1 MSTASAKQQ
10 VIQKIKENTNILV
23 TVSRDPSVDELSAAL
38 GLTLFLNELGKHATA
53 VFSGKIP
60 PAINF
65 LEPDKTFEDT
75 ADSLRDFIIALDK
88 DKADHL
94 RYKIVDDA
102 VVKIFIT
109 PYRTTITEADL
120 EFSQGDYNIELVLA
134 LNVEDSN
141 HLDEALTAHGKI
153 LHSADV
159 VTVTARDI
167 KSSLGAIDWHERN
180 ASGVSEMLL
189 ELVDELKTVKATLD
203 EQMANAFM
211 TGIVAVTN
219 RFSNNLTSPRV
230 MTAAADLMAAGAN
243 QQLIAAK
250 LVEAEE
256 LEAPVD
262 EHDEPEDANTPD
274 ESPDAEEAEV
284 DNTKLSISRSSR
296 KQSPN
301 KSDKELPK
309 PDDGTL
315 EISHQKRGDLD
326 EVARRTQAEAQ
337 DEAARAAESYLEKQL
352 AKSTPE
358 ETVESEEPAKLLEP
372 EYSLPAIKP
381 LGSPQSMKDELP
393 EPSVGG
399 TFNASTGQAAEDKKR
414 EAESGRNRTILNHGQ
429 PGSSQGGFSDS
440 PINAT
445 VARHDDEPKSVDPF
459 AETNNNMQ
467 SNRSIS
473 PLGGASTIAGHN
485 GDVMAALSEDTSK
498 VLGTQSLGQPT
509 HEAVSEALAAVP
521 NVPDPLAANSAPGA
535 PTLAEIES
543 SAKNIA
549 GLPPMPDF
557 STLPELPP
565 AFPPAPAVS
574 PAVPSV
580 PAATPPAVNNT
591 NSEFNPTQF
600 QIPGQN

>member
-88 DKADHL
+88 EKADHL

-211 TGIVAVTN
+211 TGIVSVTN

-358 ETVESEEPAKLLEP
+358 EPVESEEPVKLPEP

-381 LGSPQSMKDELP
+381 LSGPQSPKDELP

-399 TFNASTGQAAEDKKR
+399 TFNASTEQAAEDKKR

-429 PGSSQGGFSDS
+429 PGTSQGGFSDS

-459 AETNNNMQ
+459 AETNNNLQ
-467 SNRSIS
+467 NNRSIS
-473 PLGGASTIAGHN
+473 PLGEASAIAGHN

-498 VLGTQSLGQPT
+498 VLGTNQSLGQPT
-509 HEAVSEALAAVP
+509 HRAVSEALAAVP
-521 NVPDPLAANSAPGA
+521 NVPDPLAVNPGT

-574 PAVPSV
+574 PTVPSA
-580 PAATPPAVNNT
+580 PAATPSVVNTT
-591 NSEFNPTQF
+591 NSEFNPIQF

>member
-65 LEPDKTFEDT
+65 LEPNKTFEDT

-88 DKADHL
+88 EKADHL

-230 MTAAADLMAAGAN
+230 MTAAAYLMAAGAN

-256 LEAPVD
+256 LEAPI
-262 EHDEPEDANTPD
+262 DEPEDANIPD
-274 ESPDAEEAEV
+274 ESPDTDEAEV

-296 KQSPN
+296 KQPPK

-358 ETVESEEPAKLLEP
+358 EPVESEEPVKLPEP

-381 LGSPQSMKDELP
+381 LGSPQSTKDELP

-399 TFNASTGQAAEDKKR
+399 TFNASTEQAAEDKKR

-445 VARHDDEPKSVDPF
+445 VARHNDEPKSVDPF

-473 PLGGASTIAGHN
+473 PLGEASTIAGHN

-498 VLGTQSLGQPT
+498 VLGANQPLGQPS

-521 NVPDPLAANSAPGA
+521 NVPDPLAPTSAPGV

-543 SAKNIA
+543 STKNIA

-557 STLPELPP
+557 STLPELPA
-565 AFPPAPAVS
+565 AFPPAPAAS

>member
-65 LEPDKTFEDT
+65 LEPDKIFEDT

-88 DKADHL
+88 EKADHL

-262 EHDEPEDANTPD
+262 EPEDGGD
-274 ESPDAEEAEV
+274 SSELSDAEEAEV

-296 KQSPN
+296 RQPKQA
-301 KSDKELPK
+301 DKDLPK

-358 ETVESEEPAKLLEP
+358 EPVESEEPAKLPEP

-381 LGSPQSMKDELP
+381 LSGPQSPKDELP

-399 TFNASTGQAAEDKKR
+399 TFNASTEQAAEDKKR
-414 EAESGRNRTILNHGQ
+414 EAESGRNRTILNHGR
-429 PGSSQGGFSDS
+429 PGTSQGGFSDS

-445 VARHDDEPKSVDPF
+445 VARHDDEPKLVDPF
-459 AETNNNMQ
+459 AETNNNLQ
-467 SNRSIS
+467 DNRSIS
-473 PLGGASTIAGHN
+473 PLGEASAIAGHN

-498 VLGTQSLGQPT
+498 VLGTNQSLGQPT

-521 NVPDPLAANSAPGA
+521 NVPDPLAANSAPGT

-565 AFPPAPAVS
+565 AFPPAPAIS
-574 PAVPSV
+574 PTVPSV
-580 PAATPPAVNNT
+580 PAATPSVVNTT

>member
-88 DKADHL
+88 EKADHL

-262 EHDEPEDANTPD
+262 EPEDGGD
-274 ESPDAEEAEV
+274 SSELSDAEEAEV

-296 KQSPN
+296 RQPKQA
-301 KSDKELPK
+301 DKDLPK

-358 ETVESEEPAKLLEP
+358 EPVESEEPAKLPEP

-381 LGSPQSMKDELP
+381 LSGPQSPKDELP
-393 EPSVGG
+393 KPSVGG
-399 TFNASTGQAAEDKKR
+399 TFNASTEQAAEDKKR
-414 EAESGRNRTILNHGQ
+414 EAESGRNRTILNHGR
-429 PGSSQGGFSDS
+429 PGTSQGGFSDS

-445 VARHDDEPKSVDPF
+445 VARHDDEPKLVDPF
-459 AETNNNMQ
+459 AETNNNLQ
-467 SNRSIS
+467 DNRSIS
-473 PLGGASTIAGHN
+473 PLGEASAIAGHN

-498 VLGTQSLGQPT
+498 VLGTNQSLGQPT

-521 NVPDPLAANSAPGA
+521 NVPDPLAANSAPGT

-574 PAVPSV
+574 PTVPSV
-580 PAATPPAVNNT
+580 PAATPSVVNTT

>member
-262 EHDEPEDANTPD
+262 EPEDGGD
-274 ESPDAEEAEV
+274 SSELSDAEEAEV

-296 KQSPN
+296 RQPKQA
-301 KSDKELPK
+301 DKDLPK

-358 ETVESEEPAKLLEP
+358 EPVESEEPVKLPEP

-381 LGSPQSMKDELP
+381 LSGPQSPKDELP

-399 TFNASTGQAAEDKKR
+399 TFNASTEQAAEDKKR
-414 EAESGRNRTILNHGQ
+414 EAESGRNRTILNHGR
-429 PGSSQGGFSDS
+429 PGTSQGGFSDS

-459 AETNNNMQ
+459 AETNNNLQ
-467 SNRSIS
+467 DNRFIS
-473 PLGGASTIAGHN
+473 PLGEASAIAGHN

-498 VLGTQSLGQPT
+498 VLGTNQSLGQPT

-565 AFPPAPAVS
+565 AFPPAPAVN
-574 PAVPSV
+574 PTVPSV
-580 PAATPPAVNNT
+580 PAATPSVVNTT

>member
-88 DKADHL
+88 EKADHL

-262 EHDEPEDANTPD
+262 EPEDGGD
-274 ESPDAEEAEV
+274 SSELSDAEEAEV

-296 KQSPN
+296 RQLKQA
-301 KSDKELPK
+301 DKDLPK

-358 ETVESEEPAKLLEP
+358 EPVESEEPVKLPEP

-381 LGSPQSMKDELP
+381 LSGPQSPKDELP

-399 TFNASTGQAAEDKKR
+399 TFNASTEQAAEDKKR
-414 EAESGRNRTILNHGQ
+414 EAESGRNRTILNHGR
-429 PGSSQGGFSDS
+429 PGTSQGGFSDS

-459 AETNNNMQ
+459 AETNNNLQ
-467 SNRSIS
+467 DNRFIS
-473 PLGGASTIAGHN
+473 PLGEASAIAGHN

-498 VLGTQSLGQPT
+498 VLGTNQSLGQST

-521 NVPDPLAANSAPGA
+521 NVPDPLAANSAPGT

-565 AFPPAPAVS
+565 AFPPAPAIS
-574 PAVPSV
+574 PTVPSV
-580 PAATPPAVNNT
+580 PAATPSVVNTT

>member
-88 DKADHL
+88 EKADHL

-141 HLDEALTAHGKI
+141 HLDEALTAHGTI

-203 EQMANAFM
+203 EQMASAFM

-262 EHDEPEDANTPD
+262 EPEDGGD
-274 ESPDAEEAEV
+274 SSELSDAEEAEV
-284 DNTKLSISRSSR
+284 DSTKLSISRSSR
-296 KQSPN
+296 RQPKQA
-301 KSDKELPK
+301 DKDLPK

-358 ETVESEEPAKLLEP
+358 EPVESEEPAKLPEP

-381 LGSPQSMKDELP
+381 LSGPQSPKDELP

-399 TFNASTGQAAEDKKR
+399 TFNASTEQAAEDKKR
-414 EAESGRNRTILNHGQ
+414 EAESGRNRTILNHGR
-429 PGSSQGGFSDS
+429 PGTSQGGFSDS

-459 AETNNNMQ
+459 AETNNNLQ
-467 SNRSIS
+467 DNRSIS
-473 PLGGASTIAGHN
+473 PLGEASAIAGHN

-498 VLGTQSLGQPT
+498 VLGTNQSLGQPT
-509 HEAVSEALAAVP
+509 YEAVSEALAAVP
-521 NVPDPLAANSAPGA
+521 NVPDPLAANSAPGT

-574 PAVPSV
+574 PTVPSV
-580 PAATPPAVNNT
+580 PAATPSVVNTT

>member
-88 DKADHL
+88 EKADHL

-262 EHDEPEDANTPD
+262 EPEDGGD
-274 ESPDAEEAEV
+274 SSELSDAEEAEV

-296 KQSPN
+296 KQP
-301 KSDKELPK
+301 KQADKELLK

-358 ETVESEEPAKLLEP
+358 EPVESEEPAKLPEP

-381 LGSPQSMKDELP
+381 LSGPQSPKDELP

-399 TFNASTGQAAEDKKR
+399 TFNASTEQAAEDKKR
-414 EAESGRNRTILNHGQ
+414 EAESGRNRTILNHGR
-429 PGSSQGGFSDS
+429 PGTSQGGFSDS

-473 PLGGASTIAGHN
+473 PLGEASTIAGHN

-498 VLGTQSLGQPT
+498 VLGANQPLGQPS

-521 NVPDPLAANSAPGA
+521 NVPDPLAPTSAPGA
-535 PTLAEIES
+535 PT
-543 SAKNIA
+543 
-549 GLPPMPDF
+549 
-557 STLPELPP
+557 
-565 AFPPAPAVS
+565 
-574 PAVPSV
+574 
-580 PAATPPAVNNT
+580 
-591 NSEFNPTQF
+591 
-600 QIPGQN
+600 

>member
-88 DKADHL
+88 EKADHL

-262 EHDEPEDANTPD
+262 EPEDGGD
-274 ESPDAEEAEV
+274 SSELSDAEEAEV

-296 KQSPN
+296 KQP
-301 KSDKELPK
+301 KQADKELPK

-358 ETVESEEPAKLLEP
+358 EPVESEEPAKLPEP

-381 LGSPQSMKDELP
+381 LSGPQSPKDELP

-399 TFNASTGQAAEDKKR
+399 TFNASTEQAAEDKKR
-414 EAESGRNRTILNHGQ
+414 EAESGRNRTILNHGR
-429 PGSSQGGFSDS
+429 PGTSQGGFSDS

-473 PLGGASTIAGHN
+473 PLGEASTIAGHN

-498 VLGTQSLGQPT
+498 VLGANQPLGQPS

-521 NVPDPLAANSAPGA
+521 NVPDPLAPTSAPGA

-543 SAKNIA
+543 STKNIA

-557 STLPELPP
+557 STLPELPA
-565 AFPPAPAVS
+565 AFPPAPAAS

>member
-230 MTAAADLMAAGAN
+230 MTAAADLMAVGAN

-262 EHDEPEDANTPD
+262 EPEDGGDSSEP
-274 ESPDAEEAEV
+274 SDAEEAEV

-296 KQSPN
+296 KQP
-301 KSDKELPK
+301 KQADKELPK

-358 ETVESEEPAKLLEP
+358 EPVESEEPVKLPEP

-381 LGSPQSMKDELP
+381 LSGPQSPKDELP

-399 TFNASTGQAAEDKKR
+399 TFNASTEQAAEDKKR
-414 EAESGRNRTILNHGQ
+414 EAESGRNRTILNHGR
-429 PGSSQGGFSDS
+429 PGSSQGGISDS

-459 AETNNNMQ
+459 AETNNNLQ
-467 SNRSIS
+467 DNRSIS
-473 PLGGASTIAGHN
+473 PLGEASAIAGHN

-521 NVPDPLAANSAPGA
+521 NVPDPLAANSAPGT

-565 AFPPAPAVS
+565 AFPPAPAIS
-574 PAVPSV
+574 PTVPSV
-580 PAATPPAVNNT
+580 PAATPSVVNTT

>member
-262 EHDEPEDANTPD
+262 EPEDGGD
-274 ESPDAEEAEV
+274 SSELSDAEEAEV

-296 KQSPN
+296 RQPKQA
-301 KSDKELPK
+301 DKDLPK

-358 ETVESEEPAKLLEP
+358 EPVESEEPVKLPEP

-381 LGSPQSMKDELP
+381 LSGPQSPKDELP

-399 TFNASTGQAAEDKKR
+399 TFNASTEQAAEDKKR
-414 EAESGRNRTILNHGQ
+414 EAESGRNRTILNHGR
-429 PGSSQGGFSDS
+429 PGTSQGGFSDS

-459 AETNNNMQ
+459 AETNNNLQ
-467 SNRSIS
+467 DSRFIS
-473 PLGGASTIAGHN
+473 PLGEASAIAGHN

-498 VLGTQSLGQPT
+498 VLGTNQSLGQPT

-521 NVPDPLAANSAPGA
+521 NVPDPLAANSAPGT

-565 AFPPAPAVS
+565 AFPPAPAIS
-574 PAVPSV
+574 PTVPSV
-580 PAATPPAVNNT
+580 PAATPSVVNTT

>member
-88 DKADHL
+88 EKADHL

-262 EHDEPEDANTPD
+262 EPEDGGD
-274 ESPDAEEAEV
+274 SSELSDAEEAEV

-296 KQSPN
+296 RQPKQA
-301 KSDKELPK
+301 DKDLPK

-358 ETVESEEPAKLLEP
+358 EPVESEEPVKLPEP

-381 LGSPQSMKDELP
+381 LSGPQSPKDELP

-399 TFNASTGQAAEDKKR
+399 TFNASTEQAAEDKKR
-414 EAESGRNRTILNHGQ
+414 EAESGRNRTILNHGR
-429 PGSSQGGFSDS
+429 PGTSQGGFSDS

-459 AETNNNMQ
+459 AETNN
-467 SNRSIS
+467 
-473 PLGGASTIAGHN
+473 

-498 VLGTQSLGQPT
+498 VLGANQPLGQPS

-521 NVPDPLAANSAPGA
+521 NVPDPLAPTSAPGA

-543 SAKNIA
+543 STKNIA

-574 PAVPSV
+574 PTVPSA
-580 PAATPPAVNNT
+580 PAATPPAVNHT

>member
-88 DKADHL
+88 EKADHL

-262 EHDEPEDANTPD
+262 EPEDGGD
-274 ESPDAEEAEV
+274 SSELSDAEEAEV

-296 KQSPN
+296 RQPKQA
-301 KSDKELPK
+301 DKDLPK

-358 ETVESEEPAKLLEP
+358 EPVESEEPAKLPEP

-381 LGSPQSMKDELP
+381 LSGPQSPKDELP

-399 TFNASTGQAAEDKKR
+399 TFNASTEQAAEDKKR
-414 EAESGRNRTILNHGQ
+414 EAESGRNRTILNHGR
-429 PGSSQGGFSDS
+429 PGTSQGGFSDS

-445 VARHDDEPKSVDPF
+445 VARHDDEPKLVDPF
-459 AETNNNMQ
+459 AETNNNLQ
-467 SNRSIS
+467 DNRSIS
-473 PLGGASTIAGHN
+473 PLGEASAIAGHN

-498 VLGTQSLGQPT
+498 VLGTNQSLGQPT

-521 NVPDPLAANSAPGA
+521 NVPDPLAANSAPGT

-574 PAVPSV
+574 PTVPSV
-580 PAATPPAVNNT
+580 PAATPSVVNTT

>member
-88 DKADHL
+88 EKADHL

-256 LEAPVD
+256 LEAPIN
-262 EHDEPEDANTPD
+262 EPEDTNTPD
-274 ESPDAEEAEV
+274 ESPDTDEAEV

-352 AKSTPE
+352 AKSTP
-358 ETVESEEPAKLLEP
+358 VESEEPAKSPEP

-381 LGSPQSMKDELP
+381 LGSPQSPKDELP

-399 TFNASTGQAAEDKKR
+399 TFNASTEQAAEDKKR

-459 AETNNNMQ
+459 AETNNNLQ
-467 SNRSIS
+467 NNRSIS
-473 PLGGASTIAGHN
+473 PLGEASAIAGHD

-498 VLGTQSLGQPT
+498 VLGTNQSLGQPT
-509 HEAVSEALAAVP
+509 HQAVSEALAAVP
-521 NVPDPLAANSAPGA
+521 NVPDPLAANSAPGT

-574 PAVPSV
+574 PN
-580 PAATPPAVNNT
+580 TPPTPASAPPVVNTT
-591 NSEFNPTQF
+591 NAEFNPTQF

>member
-262 EHDEPEDANTPD
+262 EPEDGGDSSEP
-274 ESPDAEEAEV
+274 SDAEEAEV

-296 KQSPN
+296 KQP
-301 KSDKELPK
+301 KQADKELPK

-358 ETVESEEPAKLLEP
+358 EPVESEEPVKLPEP

-381 LGSPQSMKDELP
+381 LSGPQSPKDELP

-399 TFNASTGQAAEDKKR
+399 TFNASTEQAAEDKKR
-414 EAESGRNRTILNHGQ
+414 EAESGRNRTILNHGR
-429 PGSSQGGFSDS
+429 PGTSQGGFSDS

-459 AETNNNMQ
+459 AETNNNLQ
-467 SNRSIS
+467 DNRSIS
-473 PLGGASTIAGHN
+473 PLGEASAIAGHN

-498 VLGTQSLGQPT
+498 VLGTQSLGQPS

-521 NVPDPLAANSAPGA
+521 NVPDPLAPTSAPGA

-565 AFPPAPAVS
+565 AFPPAPAVNLT
-574 PAVPSV
+574 VPSV
-580 PAATPPAVNNT
+580 PAATPSVVNTT

>member
-1 MSTASAKQQ
+1 M
-10 VIQKIKENTNILV
+10 
-23 TVSRDPSVDELSAAL
+23 
-38 GLTLFLNELGKHATA
+38 
-53 VFSGKIP
+53 
-60 PAINF
+60 
-65 LEPDKTFEDT
+65 
-75 ADSLRDFIIALDK
+75 
-88 DKADHL
+88 
-94 RYKIVDDA
+94 
-102 VVKIFIT
+102 
-109 PYRTTITEADL
+109 
-120 EFSQGDYNIELVLA
+120 
-134 LNVEDSN
+134 
-141 HLDEALTAHGKI
+141 TAHGKI

-256 LEAPVD
+256 LEAPAD
-262 EHDEPEDANTPD
+262 EHDEPEDGGDSSEP
-274 ESPDAEEAEV
+274 SDAEEAEV

-296 KQSPN
+296 KQP
-301 KSDKELPK
+301 KQADKELPK

-352 AKSTPE
+352 AKSTP
-358 ETVESEEPAKLLEP
+358 VESEEPAKLPEP

-381 LGSPQSMKDELP
+381 LGSPQSPKDELP

-399 TFNASTGQAAEDKKR
+399 TFNASTEQAAEDKKR

-459 AETNNNMQ
+459 AEMNNNLQ
-467 SNRSIS
+467 NNRSIS
-473 PLGGASTIAGHN
+473 PLGEASAIAGHN

-498 VLGTQSLGQPT
+498 VLGTNQSLGQPT
-509 HEAVSEALAAVP
+509 HQAVSEALAVVP
-521 NVPDPLAANSAPGA
+521 NVPDPLAVNPGT

-574 PAVPSV
+574 PTVPSA
-580 PAATPPAVNNT
+580 PAATPSVVNTT

>member
-262 EHDEPEDANTPD
+262 EPEDGGD
-274 ESPDAEEAEV
+274 SSELSDAEEAEV

-296 KQSPN
+296 RQPKQA
-301 KSDKELPK
+301 DKDLPK

-358 ETVESEEPAKLLEP
+358 EPVESEEPAKLPEP

-381 LGSPQSMKDELP
+381 LSGPQSPKDELP

-399 TFNASTGQAAEDKKR
+399 TFNASTEQAAEDKKR
-414 EAESGRNRTILNHGQ
+414 EAESGRNRTILNHGR
-429 PGSSQGGFSDS
+429 PGTSQGGFSDS

-445 VARHDDEPKSVDPF
+445 VARHDDEPKLVDPF
-459 AETNNNMQ
+459 AETNNNLQ
-467 SNRSIS
+467 DNRSIS
-473 PLGGASTIAGHN
+473 PLGEASAIAGHN

-498 VLGTQSLGQPT
+498 VLGTNQSLGQPT

-521 NVPDPLAANSAPGA
+521 NVPDPLAANSAPGT

-565 AFPPAPAVS
+565 AFPPAPAIS
-574 PAVPSV
+574 PTVPSV
-580 PAATPPAVNNT
+580 PAATPSVVNTT

>member
-65 LEPDKTFEDT
+65 LEPDKIFEDT

-88 DKADHL
+88 EKADHL

-262 EHDEPEDANTPD
+262 EPEDGGD
-274 ESPDAEEAEV
+274 SSELSDAEEAEV

-296 KQSPN
+296 RQPKQA
-301 KSDKELPK
+301 DKDLPK

-358 ETVESEEPAKLLEP
+358 EPVESEEPAKLPEP

-381 LGSPQSMKDELP
+381 LSGPQAPKDEMP

-399 TFNASTGQAAEDKKR
+399 TFNASTEQAAEDMKR
-414 EAESGRNRTILNHGQ
+414 EAESGRNRTILNHGR
-429 PGSSQGGFSDS
+429 PGTSQGGFSDS

-445 VARHDDEPKSVDPF
+445 VARHDDEPKLVDPF
-459 AETNNNMQ
+459 AETNNNLQ
-467 SNRSIS
+467 DNRSIS
-473 PLGGASTIAGHN
+473 PLGEASAIAGHN

-498 VLGTQSLGQPT
+498 VLGTNQSLGQPT

-521 NVPDPLAANSAPGA
+521 NVPDPLAANSAPGT

-565 AFPPAPAVS
+565 AFPPAPAIS
-574 PAVPSV
+574 PTVPSV
-580 PAATPPAVNNT
+580 PAATPSVVNTT

>member
-219 RFSNNLTSPRV
+219 RFSNNLTSPHV

-262 EHDEPEDANTPD
+262 EPEDGGD
-274 ESPDAEEAEV
+274 SSELSDAEEAEV

-296 KQSPN
+296 RQPKQA
-301 KSDKELPK
+301 DKDLPK

-358 ETVESEEPAKLLEP
+358 EPVESEEPVKLPEP

-381 LGSPQSMKDELP
+381 LSGPQSPKDELP

-399 TFNASTGQAAEDKKR
+399 TFNASTEQAAEDKKR
-414 EAESGRNRTILNHGQ
+414 EAESGRNRTILNHGR
-429 PGSSQGGFSDS
+429 PGTSQGGFSDS

-459 AETNNNMQ
+459 AETNNNLQ
-467 SNRSIS
+467 DNRFIS
-473 PLGGASTIAGHN
+473 PLGEASAIAGHN

-498 VLGTQSLGQPT
+498 VLGTNQSLGQPT

-565 AFPPAPAVS
+565 AFPPAPAVN
-574 PAVPSV
+574 PTVPSV
-580 PAATPPAVNNT
+580 PAATPSVVNTT

>member
-88 DKADHL
+88 EKADHL

-262 EHDEPEDANTPD
+262 EPEDGGDSSEP
-274 ESPDAEEAEV
+274 SDAEEAEV

-296 KQSPN
+296 KQP
-301 KSDKELPK
+301 KQADKELPK

-358 ETVESEEPAKLLEP
+358 EPVESEEPVKLPEP

-381 LGSPQSMKDELP
+381 LSGPQSPKDELP

-399 TFNASTGQAAEDKKR
+399 TFNASTEQAAEDKKR
-414 EAESGRNRTILNHGQ
+414 EAESGRNRTILNHGR
-429 PGSSQGGFSDS
+429 PGTSQGGFSDS

-459 AETNNNMQ
+459 AETNNNLQ
-467 SNRSIS
+467 DNRSIS
-473 PLGGASTIAGHN
+473 PLGEASAIAGHN

-498 VLGTQSLGQPT
+498 VLGTQSLGQPS

-521 NVPDPLAANSAPGA
+521 NVPDPLAPTSAPGA

-565 AFPPAPAVS
+565 AFPPAPAVNLT
-574 PAVPSV
+574 VPSV
-580 PAATPPAVNNT
+580 PAATPSVVNTT

>member
-256 LEAPVD
+256 LEAPAD
-262 EHDEPEDANTPD
+262 EHDEPEGADSSN
-274 ESPDAEEAEV
+274 ESSDTEEAEV
-284 DNTKLSISRSSR
+284 DNTKLSISRASR
-296 KQSPN
+296 KQP
-301 KSDKELPK
+301 KQADKELPK

-358 ETVESEEPAKLLEP
+358 
-372 EYSLPAIKP
+372 YSLPAIKP
-381 LGSPQSMKDELP
+381 LGSPQSPKDELP

-399 TFNASTGQAAEDKKR
+399 TFNASTEQAAEDKKR

-429 PGSSQGGFSDS
+429 PGTSQGGFSDS

-459 AETNNNMQ
+459 AETNNNLQ
-467 SNRSIS
+467 NNRSIS
-473 PLGGASTIAGHN
+473 PLGEASAIAGHN

-498 VLGTQSLGQPT
+498 VLGTNQSLGQPT

-521 NVPDPLAANSAPGA
+521 NVPDPLAVNSGT

-574 PAVPSV
+574 PTVPSA
-580 PAATPPAVNNT
+580 PAATPSVVNTT

>member
-262 EHDEPEDANTPD
+262 EPEDGGDSSEP
-274 ESPDAEEAEV
+274 SDAEEAEV

-296 KQSPN
+296 KQP
-301 KSDKELPK
+301 KQADKELPK

-358 ETVESEEPAKLLEP
+358 EPVESEEPVKLPEP

-381 LGSPQSMKDELP
+381 LSGPQSPKDELP

-399 TFNASTGQAAEDKKR
+399 TFNASTEQAAEDKKR
-414 EAESGRNRTILNHGQ
+414 EAESGRNRTILNHGR
-429 PGSSQGGFSDS
+429 PGTSQGGFSDS

-459 AETNNNMQ
+459 AEMNNNLQ
-467 SNRSIS
+467 NNRSIS
-473 PLGGASTIAGHN
+473 PLGEASAIAGHN

-498 VLGTQSLGQPT
+498 VLGTNQSLGQPT
-509 HEAVSEALAAVP
+509 HEAVSEALAVVP
-521 NVPDPLAANSAPGA
+521 NVPDPLAVNSGT

-574 PAVPSV
+574 PTVPSA
-580 PAATPPAVNNT
+580 PAATPSVVNTT

>member
-256 LEAPVD
+256 LEAPAD
-262 EHDEPEDANTPD
+262 EHDEPEGADSSN
-274 ESPDAEEAEV
+274 ESSDAEEAEV

-296 KQSPN
+296 KQP
-301 KSDKELPK
+301 KQADKELPK

-358 ETVESEEPAKLLEP
+358 EPVESEEPAKLPEP

-381 LGSPQSMKDELP
+381 LGSPQSPKDELP

-399 TFNASTGQAAEDKKR
+399 TFNASTEQAAEDKKR

-459 AETNNNMQ
+459 AETNNNLQ
-467 SNRSIS
+467 NNRSIS
-473 PLGGASTIAGHN
+473 PLGEASAIAGHN

-498 VLGTQSLGQPT
+498 ALGTNQSLGQPT
-509 HEAVSEALAAVP
+509 HQAVSEALAAVP
-521 NVPDPLAANSAPGA
+521 NVPDPLAVNPGT

-565 AFPPAPAVS
+565 AFPPAPVVS
-574 PAVPSV
+574 PNTPPTPASV
-580 PAATPPAVNNT
+580 PPVVNTT
-591 NSEFNPTQF
+591 NAEFNPTQF

>member
-189 ELVDELKTVKATLD
+189 ELVDEPKTVKATLD

-262 EHDEPEDANTPD
+262 EPEDGGD
-274 ESPDAEEAEV
+274 SSELSDAEEAEV

-296 KQSPN
+296 RQPKQA
-301 KSDKELPK
+301 DKDLPK

-358 ETVESEEPAKLLEP
+358 EPVESEEPVKLPEP

-381 LGSPQSMKDELP
+381 LGSPQSPKDELP

-399 TFNASTGQAAEDKKR
+399 TFNASTEQAAEDKKR

-459 AETNNNMQ
+459 AEMNNNLQ
-467 SNRSIS
+467 NNRSIS
-473 PLGGASTIAGHN
+473 PLGEASAIAGHN

-498 VLGTQSLGQPT
+498 VLGTNQSLGQPT

-521 NVPDPLAANSAPGA
+521 NVPDPLAVNSGT

-574 PAVPSV
+574 PTVPSA
-580 PAATPPAVNNT
+580 PAATPSVVNTT

>member
-88 DKADHL
+88 EKADHL

-203 EQMANAFM
+203 EQMASAFM

-262 EHDEPEDANTPD
+262 EPEDGGD
-274 ESPDAEEAEV
+274 SSELSDAEEAEV
-284 DNTKLSISRSSR
+284 DSTKLSISRSSR
-296 KQSPN
+296 RQPKQA
-301 KSDKELPK
+301 DKDLPK

-358 ETVESEEPAKLLEP
+358 EPVESEEPAKLPEP

-381 LGSPQSMKDELP
+381 LSGPQSPKDELP

-399 TFNASTGQAAEDKKR
+399 TFNASTEQAAEDKKR
-414 EAESGRNRTILNHGQ
+414 EAESGRNRTILNHGR
-429 PGSSQGGFSDS
+429 PGTSQGGFSDS

-459 AETNNNMQ
+459 AETNNNLQ
-467 SNRSIS
+467 DNRSIS
-473 PLGGASTIAGHN
+473 PLGEASAIAGHN

-498 VLGTQSLGQPT
+498 VLGTNQSLGQPT
-509 HEAVSEALAAVP
+509 YEAVSEALAAVP
-521 NVPDPLAANSAPGA
+521 NVPDPLAANSAPGT

-574 PAVPSV
+574 PTVPSV
-580 PAATPPAVNNT
+580 PAATPSVVNTT

>member
-88 DKADHL
+88 EKADHL

-262 EHDEPEDANTPD
+262 EPEDGGD
-274 ESPDAEEAEV
+274 SSELSDAEEAEV

-296 KQSPN
+296 RQPKQA
-301 KSDKELPK
+301 DKDLPK

-358 ETVESEEPAKLLEP
+358 EPVESEEPVKLPEP

-381 LGSPQSMKDELP
+381 LSGPQSPKDELP

-399 TFNASTGQAAEDKKR
+399 TFNASTEQAAEDKKR
-414 EAESGRNRTILNHGQ
+414 EAESGRNRTILNHGR
-429 PGSSQGGFSDS
+429 PGTSQGGFSDS

-473 PLGGASTIAGHN
+473 PLGEASTIAGHN

-498 VLGTQSLGQPT
+498 VVGANQPLGQPS

-521 NVPDPLAANSAPGA
+521 NVPDPLAPTSAPGA

-543 SAKNIA
+543 STKNIA

-574 PAVPSV
+574 PTVPSA
-580 PAATPPAVNNT
+580 PAATPPAVNHT

>member
-262 EHDEPEDANTPD
+262 EPEDGGD
-274 ESPDAEEAEV
+274 SSELSDAEEAEV

-296 KQSPN
+296 RQPKQA
-301 KSDKELPK
+301 DKDLPK

-352 AKSTPE
+352 AKSTP
-358 ETVESEEPAKLLEP
+358 VESEEPAKLPEP

-381 LGSPQSMKDELP
+381 LGSPQSPKDELP

-399 TFNASTGQAAEDKKR
+399 TFNASTEQAAEDKKR

-459 AETNNNMQ
+459 AETNNNLQ
-467 SNRSIS
+467 SNRPIS
-473 PLGGASTIAGHN
+473 PLGEASAIAGHN

-498 VLGTQSLGQPT
+498 VLGTNQSLGQPT
-509 HEAVSEALAAVP
+509 HQAISEALAAVP
-521 NVPDPLAANSAPGA
+521 NVPDPLAVNPGT

-565 AFPPAPAVS
+565 AFPPAPAVG
-574 PAVPSV
+574 PTVPSA
-580 PAATPPAVNNT
+580 PAATPSVVNTT

>member
-134 LNVEDSN
+134 LNVEDSK

-262 EHDEPEDANTPD
+262 EPEDGSD
-274 ESPDAEEAEV
+274 SSELSDAEEAEV

-296 KQSPN
+296 KQP
-301 KSDKELPK
+301 KQADKELPK

-358 ETVESEEPAKLLEP
+358 EPVESEEPAKSPEP

-381 LGSPQSMKDELP
+381 LGSPQSPKDELS

-399 TFNASTGQAAEDKKR
+399 TFNASTEQAAEDKKR

-429 PGSSQGGFSDS
+429 PGTSQGGFSDS

-445 VARHDDEPKSVDPF
+445 VAHHDDEPKSVDPF
-459 AETNNNMQ
+459 AETNNNLQ

-473 PLGGASTIAGHN
+473 PLGEASTIAGHS

-498 VLGTQSLGQPT
+498 VLGGGQPLGQPT

-521 NVPDPLAANSAPGA
+521 NVPDPLAPTSAPGT

-565 AFPPAPAVS
+565 AFPPAPAAS
-574 PAVPSV
+574 PAVSLV
-580 PAATPPAVNNT
+580 PAAMPPAVNNT

>member
-65 LEPDKTFEDT
+65 LEPDKIFEDT

-88 DKADHL
+88 EKADHL

-262 EHDEPEDANTPD
+262 EPEDGGD
-274 ESPDAEEAEV
+274 SSELSDAEEAEV

-296 KQSPN
+296 KQP
-301 KSDKELPK
+301 KQADKELPK

-358 ETVESEEPAKLLEP
+358 EPVESEEPAKLPEP

-381 LGSPQSMKDELP
+381 LSGPQSPKDELP

-399 TFNASTGQAAEDKKR
+399 TFNASTEQAAEDKKR
-414 EAESGRNRTILNHGQ
+414 EAESGRNRTILNHGR
-429 PGSSQGGFSDS
+429 PGTSQGGFSDS

-445 VARHDDEPKSVDPF
+445 VARHDDEPKLVDPF
-459 AETNNNMQ
+459 AETNNNLQ
-467 SNRSIS
+467 DNRSIS
-473 PLGGASTIAGHN
+473 PLGEASAIAGHN

-498 VLGTQSLGQPT
+498 VLGTNQSLGQPT

-521 NVPDPLAANSAPGA
+521 NVPDPLAANSAPGT

-565 AFPPAPAVS
+565 AFPPAPAIS
-574 PAVPSV
+574 PTVPSV
-580 PAATPPAVNNT
+580 PAATPSVVNTT

>member
-88 DKADHL
+88 EKADHL

-262 EHDEPEDANTPD
+262 EPEDGGD
-274 ESPDAEEAEV
+274 SSELSDAEEAEV

-296 KQSPN
+296 RQPKQA
-301 KSDKELPK
+301 DKDLPK

-358 ETVESEEPAKLLEP
+358 EPVESEEPAKLPEP

-381 LGSPQSMKDELP
+381 LSGPQSPKDELP

-399 TFNASTGQAAEDKKR
+399 TFNASTEQAAEDKKR
-414 EAESGRNRTILNHGQ
+414 EAESGRNRTILNHGR
-429 PGSSQGGFSDS
+429 PGTSQGGFSDS

-459 AETNNNMQ
+459 AETNNNLQ
-467 SNRSIS
+467 DNRFIS
-473 PLGGASTIAGHN
+473 PLGEASAIAGHN

-498 VLGTQSLGQPT
+498 VLGTNQSLGQST

-521 NVPDPLAANSAPGA
+521 NVPDPLAANSAPGT

-565 AFPPAPAVS
+565 AFPPAPAIS
-574 PAVPSV
+574 PTVPSV
-580 PAATPPAVNNT
+580 PAATPSVVNTT

>member
-65 LEPDKTFEDT
+65 LEPNKTFEDT

-88 DKADHL
+88 EKADHL

-256 LEAPVD
+256 LEAPI
-262 EHDEPEDANTPD
+262 DEPEDANIPD
-274 ESPDAEEAEV
+274 ESPDTDEAEV

-296 KQSPN
+296 KQPPK

-358 ETVESEEPAKLLEP
+358 EPVESEEPVKLPEP

-381 LGSPQSMKDELP
+381 LGSPQSTKDELP

-399 TFNASTGQAAEDKKR
+399 TFNASTEQAAEDKKR

-445 VARHDDEPKSVDPF
+445 VAHHNDEPKSVDPF

-473 PLGGASTIAGHN
+473 PLGEASTIAGHN

-498 VLGTQSLGQPT
+498 VLGANQPLGQPS

-521 NVPDPLAANSAPGA
+521 NVPDPLAPTSTPGA

-543 SAKNIA
+543 STKNIA

-557 STLPELPP
+557 STLPELPA
-565 AFPPAPAVS
+565 AFPPAPAAS
-574 PAVPSV
+574 PTVPSA
-580 PAATPPAVNNT
+580 PAATPSVINTT

>member
-88 DKADHL
+88 EKADHL

-262 EHDEPEDANTPD
+262 EPEDGGD
-274 ESPDAEEAEV
+274 SSELSDAEEAEV

-296 KQSPN
+296 RQPKQA
-301 KSDKELPK
+301 DKDLPK

-358 ETVESEEPAKLLEP
+358 EPVESEEPVKLPEP

-381 LGSPQSMKDELP
+381 LSGPQSPKDELP

-399 TFNASTGQAAEDKKR
+399 TFNASTEQAAEDKKR
-414 EAESGRNRTILNHGQ
+414 EAESGRNRTILNHGR
-429 PGSSQGGFSDS
+429 PGTSQGGFSDS

-459 AETNNNMQ
+459 AETNNNLQ
-467 SNRSIS
+467 DNRSIS
-473 PLGGASTIAGHN
+473 PLGEASAIAGHN

-498 VLGTQSLGQPT
+498 VLGTNQSLGQPT

-521 NVPDPLAANSAPGA
+521 NVPDLLAANSAPGT

-565 AFPPAPAVS
+565 AFPPAPAIS
-574 PAVPSV
+574 PTVPSA
-580 PAATPPAVNNT
+580 PAATPPAVNHT

>member
-88 DKADHL
+88 EKADHL

-262 EHDEPEDANTPD
+262 EPEDGGD
-274 ESPDAEEAEV
+274 SSELSDAEEAEV

-296 KQSPN
+296 RQPKQA
-301 KSDKELPK
+301 DKDLPK

-358 ETVESEEPAKLLEP
+358 EPVESEEPVKLPEP

-381 LGSPQSMKDELP
+381 LSGPQSPKDELP

-399 TFNASTGQAAEDKKR
+399 TFNASTEQAAEDKKR

-459 AETNNNMQ
+459 AETNNNLQ
-467 SNRSIS
+467 DNRFIS
-473 PLGGASTIAGHN
+473 PLGEASAIAGHN

-498 VLGTQSLGQPT
+498 VLGTNQSLGQPT

-521 NVPDPLAANSAPGA
+521 NVPDPLAANSAPGT

-565 AFPPAPAVS
+565 AFPPAPAIS
-574 PAVPSV
+574 PTVPSV
-580 PAATPPAVNNT
+580 PAATPSVVNTT

>member
-65 LEPDKTFEDT
+65 LEPDKIFEDT

-88 DKADHL
+88 EKADHL

-262 EHDEPEDANTPD
+262 EPEDGGD
-274 ESPDAEEAEV
+274 SSELSDAEEAEV

-296 KQSPN
+296 RQPKQA
-301 KSDKELPK
+301 DKDLPK

-358 ETVESEEPAKLLEP
+358 EPVESEEPAKLPEP

-381 LGSPQSMKDELP
+381 LSGPQSPKDELP

-399 TFNASTGQAAEDKKR
+399 TFNASTEQAAEDMKR
-414 EAESGRNRTILNHGQ
+414 EAESGRNRTILNHGR
-429 PGSSQGGFSDS
+429 PGTSQGGFSDS

-445 VARHDDEPKSVDPF
+445 VARHDDEPKLVDPF
-459 AETNNNMQ
+459 AETNNNLQ
-467 SNRSIS
+467 DNRSIS
-473 PLGGASTIAGHN
+473 PLGEASAIAGQN

-498 VLGTQSLGQPT
+498 VLGTNQSLGQPT

-521 NVPDPLAANSAPGA
+521 NVPDPLAANSAPGT

-565 AFPPAPAVS
+565 AFPPAPAIS
-574 PAVPSV
+574 PTVPSV
-580 PAATPPAVNNT
+580 PAATPSVVNTT

>member
-262 EHDEPEDANTPD
+262 EPEDGGDSSEP
-274 ESPDAEEAEV
+274 SDAEEAEV

-296 KQSPN
+296 KQP
-301 KSDKELPK
+301 KQTDKELPK

-352 AKSTPE
+352 AKSTP
-358 ETVESEEPAKLLEP
+358 VESEEPAKLPEP

-381 LGSPQSMKDELP
+381 LGSPQSPKDELP

-399 TFNASTGQAAEDKKR
+399 TFNASTEQAAEDKKR

-459 AETNNNMQ
+459 AETNNNLQ
-467 SNRSIS
+467 SNRPIS
-473 PLGGASTIAGHN
+473 PLGEASAIAGHN

-498 VLGTQSLGQPT
+498 VLGTNQSLGQPT
-509 HEAVSEALAAVP
+509 HQAISEALAAVP
-521 NVPDPLAANSAPGA
+521 NVPDPLAVNPGT

-565 AFPPAPAVS
+565 AFPPAPAVG
-574 PAVPSV
+574 PTVPSA
-580 PAATPPAVNNT
+580 PAATPSVVNTT

>member
-88 DKADHL
+88 EKADHL

-262 EHDEPEDANTPD
+262 EPEDGGD
-274 ESPDAEEAEV
+274 SSELSDAEEAEV
-284 DNTKLSISRSSR
+284 DSTKLSISRSSR
-296 KQSPN
+296 RQPKQA
-301 KSDKELPK
+301 DKDLPK

-358 ETVESEEPAKLLEP
+358 EPVESEEPAKLPEP

-381 LGSPQSMKDELP
+381 LSGPQSPKDELP

-399 TFNASTGQAAEDKKR
+399 TFNASTEQAAEDKKR
-414 EAESGRNRTILNHGQ
+414 EAESGRNRTILNHGR
-429 PGSSQGGFSDS
+429 PGTSQGGFSDS

-459 AETNNNMQ
+459 AETNNNLQ
-467 SNRSIS
+467 DNRSIS
-473 PLGGASTIAGHN
+473 PLGEASAIAGHN

-498 VLGTQSLGQPT
+498 VLGTNQSLGQPT
-509 HEAVSEALAAVP
+509 YEAVSEALAAVP
-521 NVPDPLAANSAPGA
+521 NVPDPLAANSAPGT

-574 PAVPSV
+574 PTVPSV
-580 PAATPPAVNNT
+580 PAATPSVVNTT

>member
-65 LEPDKTFEDT
+65 LEPNKTFEDT

-88 DKADHL
+88 EKADHL

-256 LEAPVD
+256 LEAPI
-262 EHDEPEDANTPD
+262 DEPEDANTPD
-274 ESPDAEEAEV
+274 ESPDTDEAEV

-296 KQSPN
+296 KQPPK

-358 ETVESEEPAKLLEP
+358 ETVESEEPAKLPEP

-381 LGSPQSMKDELP
+381 LGSPQSTKDELP

-399 TFNASTGQAAEDKKR
+399 TFNASTEQAAEDKKR

-445 VARHDDEPKSVDPF
+445 VARHNDEPKSVDPF

-473 PLGGASTIAGHN
+473 PLGEASTIAGHN

-498 VLGTQSLGQPT
+498 VLGANQPLGQPS

-521 NVPDPLAANSAPGA
+521 NVPDPLAPTSAPGA

-557 STLPELPP
+557 STLPELPA
-565 AFPPAPAVS
+565 AFPPVSAAS
-574 PAVPSV
+574 PAIPSV